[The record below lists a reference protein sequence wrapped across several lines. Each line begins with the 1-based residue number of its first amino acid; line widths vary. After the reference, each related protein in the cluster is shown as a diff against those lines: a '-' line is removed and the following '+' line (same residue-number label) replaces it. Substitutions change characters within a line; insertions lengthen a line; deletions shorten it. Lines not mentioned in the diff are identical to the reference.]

1 MCDDGEP
8 TDQVTCERVLAIMS
22 DEGSVAIQEWLGS
35 DRETGPFESTSYVD
49 TLYAPGEQ
57 AKVVSGQFFD
67 EGGQANENGDNY
79 DLATTILTMVLFF
92 AGIAGVLGDRRVGW
106 GLLVMAGV
114 LLVGAG
120 AYVVSLPLA

>member
-57 AKVVSGQFFD
+57 AKVVSGQFFVH
-67 EGGQANENGDNY
+67 
-79 DLATTILTMVLFF
+79 TILFDNTKSFLK
-92 AGIAGVLGDRRVGW
+92 DKT
-106 GLLVMAGV
+106 
-114 LLVGAG
+114 
-120 AYVVSLPLA
+120 